1 LNGEEKEKMKIQP
14 YVERLEKSKEYKDF
28 RKEHK
33 SAFLSAGFF
42 VLDFEEKKNVHQL
55 DFYVPNK
62 NKMAA
67 FTLDNGIKMQLLDL
81 VQEKTPEK
89 LDIKVKT
96 DLDALYGIL
105 EDEMKNR
112 NMTENIKKIVAVLQN
127 IDGKRLWNL
136 TCILSGME
144 ILRSHVDD
152 ETRSVLKMEKFSMM
166 DLMKKVP
173 GKALANMPALKQ
185 GLKPAVSAE
194 VDEDGEVSG
203 SAPVVTQAPKIEDQ
217 IKQINKIEEVLEKKK
232 KELEGTVKKE
242 KALEKEKEEF
252 EKLEKSSKKGKKK

>member
-1 LNGEEKEKMKIQP
+1 MKIQP
-14 YVERLEKSKEYKDF
+14 YIDRLEKSKEFKDF

-33 SAFLSAGFF
+33 NAFLSAGFF

-55 DFYVPNK
+55 DFYVPKK

-67 FTLDNGIKMQLLDL
+67 FSLDDGIKLQLLDL
-81 VQEKTPEK
+81 VHEKAPEK
-89 LDIKVKT
+89 LDINVKT

-112 NMTENIKKIVAVLQN
+112 SITENIKKIVAVLQN
-127 IDGKRLWNL
+127 VDGKRLWNL

-185 GLKPAVSAE
+185 QLAGKGAKATDSEGSNEGESVEIAKPQV
-194 VDEDGEVSG
+194 
-203 SAPVVTQAPKIEDQ
+203 EDQ
-217 IKQINKIEEVLEKKK
+217 IKQIDKIEEILEKKK
-232 KELEGTVKKE
+232 KELGKMVEKE
-242 KALEKEKEEF
+242 KALDKEKKEF
-252 EKLEKSSKKGKKK
+252 KKIETALKKDKKK

>member
-1 LNGEEKEKMKIQP
+1 MKIQP
-14 YVERLEKSKEYKDF
+14 YVDRLEKSKEYKDF

-33 SAFLSAGFF
+33 NAFLSAGFF

-55 DFYVPNK
+55 DFYVPKK

-81 VQEKTPEK
+81 AHEKTPEK
-89 LDIKVKT
+89 LDIDVKT

-112 NMTENIKKIVAVLQN
+112 SITENIKKIVAVLQN

-173 GKALANMPALKQ
+173 GKALANMPSLKQ
-185 GLKPAVSAE
+185 GLKPSVSAE
-194 VDEDGEVSG
+194 ADEDGEISG
-203 SAPVVTQAPKIEDQ
+203 GAPVVTQAPKVEDQ
-217 IKQINKIEEVLEKKK
+217 IKQINKIEEVLETKK
-232 KELEGTVKKE
+232 KELEKEAQKGKVE

-252 EKLEKSSKKGKKK
+252 EKVESKSKKKKKK

>member
-1 LNGEEKEKMKIQP
+1 MKIQP

-28 RKEHK
+28 HKEHK
-33 SAFLSAGFF
+33 NAFLSAGFF
-42 VLDFEEKKNVHQL
+42 VLDLEEKKNVHQL

-67 FTLDNGIKMQLLDL
+67 FSLDNGIKLQLLDL
-81 VQEKTPEK
+81 VHEKTPEK
-89 LDIKVKT
+89 LDINVKT

-112 NMTENIKKIVAVLQN
+112 NITENIKKIVAVLQN

-185 GLKPAVSAE
+185 GLKGNIKAK
-194 VDEDGEVSG
+194 DDGEEEAGVEAQQVQPG
-203 SAPVVTQAPKIEDQ
+203 PPKIEDQ

-232 KELEGTVKKE
+232 KELESTVEKE
-242 KALEKEKEEF
+242 KALEKEKKEF
-252 EKLEKSSKKGKKK
+252 EKLESKSSKKGKKK